1 MGETCTQ
8 LSMLFNALT
17 VPFSHVYSILY
28 DSYSYYDDAAEN
40 YTSPLTRLKQR
51 SEQIGENEF
60 FFFNLFTE
68 GERTRDIKDARA
80 FGTFTSRQF
89 YLQLRIPRC
98 REAIESK
105 KASLCTK

>member
-60 FFFNLFTE
+60 FFLIYSLK
-68 GERTRDIKDARA
+68 GKGH
-80 FGTFTSRQF
+80 GTLKTHVLLVLSRRVSFIYSCEFLVVVRQ
-89 YLQLRIPRC
+89 
-98 REAIESK
+98 
-105 KASLCTK
+105 